1 MTNVLVCLKRVPDSS
16 GEVLLT
22 PDGQG
27 VDGRYVG
34 FTISNHELCAVELA
48 IQVAAATGGEATVL
62 TIGPAE
68 AVDQLRSALSLGCTA
83 ATHVEADP
91 AVLGPADV
99 AREIAAV
106 VTDHQEAGRPHDLV
120 LLGND
125 AADSGDFQVGIR
137 LAYALGRPVV
147 AGVNRVEIAEQTAV
161 AHAEGSTG
169 QDTYEL
175 PLPAVLTVLEGGV
188 EPRYPTVSGRMKA
201 KKVAIEQRKP
211 SLDDPSGPHRVRMTL
226 PPPVPSQVQLLG
238 EGADL
243 AAAAEAVRLKLV
255 ELGVTR

>member
-1 MTNVLVCLKRVPDSS
+1 VSNVLVCLKRVPDSS

-48 IQVAAATGGEATVL
+48 VQVAAATGGQASVL
-62 TIGPAE
+62 TLGPAE
-68 AVDQLRSALSLGCTA
+68 SADQLRSALALGCTA
-83 ATHVEADP
+83 ATHVVADP
-91 AVLGPADV
+91 TGYGPADV
-99 AREIAAV
+99 AAEIAAV
-106 VTDHQEAGRPHDLV
+106 VREHDAAGRPHDLV

-137 LAYALGRPVV
+137 LAYALGRPVA
-147 AGVNRVEIAEQTAV
+147 AGVSHVEVGEGV
-161 AHAEGSTG
+161 ARARGEGPFG
-169 QDTYEL
+169 QDSYEL

-201 KKVAIEQRKP
+201 KKVAIENRTP
-211 SLDDPSGPHRVRMTL
+211 TVADRSGPSRVRLSL
-226 PPPVPSQVQLLG
+226 PPPVPSQVQILG
-238 EGADL
+238 DGP
-243 AAAAEAVRLKLV
+243 AAADAVRKVLV
-255 ELGVTR
+255 DLGVTR

>member
-1 MTNVLVCLKRVPDSS
+1 MTDILVCLKRVPDSS

-22 PDGQG
+22 SDGQG

-48 IQVAAATGGEATVL
+48 IQVAATTGGEAGVL
-62 TIGPAE
+62 TIGPPE
-68 AVDQLRSALSLGCTA
+68 AVDQLRSALSLGCTS
-83 ATHVEADP
+83 ATHVVADP
-91 AVLGPADV
+91 TGLGPADV

-106 VTDHQEAGRPHDLV
+106 VTEHESAGRPHDLV

-137 LAYALGRPVV
+137 LAYELGRPVV
-147 AGVNRVEIAEQTAV
+147 AGVNRLEVTGEMAV
-161 AHAEGSTG
+161 AHAEGPTG

-201 KKVAIEQRKP
+201 KKVAIEQREP
-211 SLDDPSGPHRVRMTL
+211 TVNDPSGPRRVRMTL
-226 PPPVPSQVQLLG
+226 PPPVPSQVQFLG

-255 ELGVTR
+255 ELGVSR

>member
-22 PDGQG
+22 PDAQG

-48 IQVAAATGGEATVL
+48 VQIAAATGGEASVL
-62 TIGPAE
+62 TLGPAE
-68 AVDQLRSALSLGCTA
+68 AADQLRSALALGCTA
-83 ATHVEADP
+83 AIHVEADP
-91 AVLGPADV
+91 TGFGPADV

-106 VTDHQEAGRPHDLV
+106 VTDHETAGRNHDLV

-147 AGVNRVEIAEQTAV
+147 AGINQVEITDGVAV
-161 AHAEGSTG
+161 AYAEGPTG

-175 PLPAVLTVLEGGV
+175 PLPVVLTVLEGGV

-201 KKVAIEQRKP
+201 KKVAIENREP
-211 SLDDPSGPHRVRMTL
+211 TVADRSGPSRVRLSL
-226 PPPVPSQVQLLG
+226 PPPVPSQVQILG
-238 EGADL
+238 DGP
-243 AAAAEAVRLKLV
+243 AAADAVRKVLV
-255 ELGVTR
+255 DLGVTR

>member
-22 PDGQG
+22 PDAQG

-48 IQVAAATGGEATVL
+48 VQIAAATGGEAGVL
-62 TIGPAE
+62 TLGPAE
-68 AVDQLRSALSLGCTA
+68 AADQLRSALSLGCTA
-83 ATHVEADP
+83 ATHVVADP
-91 AVLGPADV
+91 TGLGPADV
-99 AREIAAV
+99 ASEIAAV
-106 VTDHQEAGRPHDLV
+106 VTDHAAAGRTHDLV

-147 AGVNRVEIAEQTAV
+147 AGINRVEVTDGVAIA
-161 AHAEGSTG
+161 HGEGPTG

-201 KKVAIEQRKP
+201 KKVVIEQREP
-211 SLDDPSGPHRVRMTL
+211 TAAERSGPSRVKLTL
-226 PPPVPSQVQLLG
+226 PPPVPTQVQILG
-238 EGADL
+238 EGP
-243 AAAAEAVRLKLV
+243 AAADAVRKVLID
-255 ELGVTR
+255 LGVTR